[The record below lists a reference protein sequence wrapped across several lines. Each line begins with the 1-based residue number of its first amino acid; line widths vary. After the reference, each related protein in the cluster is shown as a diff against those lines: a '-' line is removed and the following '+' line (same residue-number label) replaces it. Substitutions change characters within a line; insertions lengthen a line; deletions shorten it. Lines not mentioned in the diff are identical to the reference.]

1 MSKPAKKLNTLA
13 ALLLSA
19 LALTACANQP
29 DEDPLEGYNRAMHGF
44 NTALDKAIIRP
55 VAVGYR
61 YITPDPLR
69 ERIGNFSD
77 NLREPINMANS
88 FLQGDFDQGMI
99 SFWRFIINSTIG
111 LAGIHDVAA
120 TAGLKEQR
128 EDFGQTLATWGVGT
142 GPYIVLPVLGP
153 SNARDTVGTVAG
165 WFMDPFTYYLET
177 DDRIWLAVGQGL
189 VERERLIDPIDDIY
203 EDSLDPYVTFR
214 SVYEQH
220 RAAQIANRHSDF
232 DKSDE
237 SPQEY
242 EGDKV
247 VTK

>member
-1 MSKPAKKLNTLA
+1 MTTPAKKLNTLA
-13 ALLLSA
+13 ALILSA
-19 LALTACANQP
+19 IALTACATQP
-29 DEDPLEGYNRAMHGF
+29 DEDPLEGYNRAMQGF

-77 NLREPINMANS
+77 NLREPLNMANS

-120 TAGLKEQR
+120 TAGLQERR
-128 EDFGQTLATWGVGT
+128 EDFGQTLATWGAGP

-153 SNARDTVGTVAG
+153 SNARDTVGTIAG

-177 DDRIWLAVGQGL
+177 DDRIWLAAGQAL

-220 RAAQIANRHSDF
+220 RAAQIDNRHSDF

-237 SPQEY
+237 SPEDY
-242 EGDKV
+242 EGDKLQ
-247 VTK
+247 TK